1 LSAKQNH
8 CNQPGKIYTC
18 PPHSPAEEAIS
29 AAVTAVRSGKVIC
42 FPTGSLYGLG
52 ADAWNPGAVKR
63 VFEIKKRPVNR
74 PILVL
79 IDSLERLD
87 QLVSRVPPVAR
98 DLIDRFWPG
107 KLTLVFQAR
116 PTVPELLT
124 AGTGKIGVRLPA
136 HPVPRALVSALKG
149 PLTGTSANISGQP
162 GCHRCKDIPDS
173 IRFSVSMLLDSGALS
188 GGAGSTIV
196 DISRNRPI
204 VLREGSVASAE
215 ILQH

>member
-1 LSAKQNH
+1 M
-8 CNQPGKIYTC
+8 T
-18 PPHSPAEEAIS
+18 AI
-29 AAVTAVRSGKVIC
+29 RSGKVIC

-63 VFEIKKRPVNR
+63 VFEIKKRPADR

-87 QLVSRVPPVAR
+87 QLVSRVPPIAQE
-98 DLIDRFWPG
+98 LIDRFWPG

-124 AGTGKIGVRLPA
+124 AGTGKIGVRLPG
-136 HPVPRALVSALKG
+136 HPVARALLSALRG
-149 PLTGTSANISGQP
+149 PLTGTSANISGEP
-162 GCHRCKDIPDS
+162 GCHRSKDIPNS
-173 IRFSVSMLLDSGALS
+173 IHCAVSMLLDSGALS

-204 VLREGSVASAE
+204 VLREGAVLSAE
-215 ILQH
+215 IMQR